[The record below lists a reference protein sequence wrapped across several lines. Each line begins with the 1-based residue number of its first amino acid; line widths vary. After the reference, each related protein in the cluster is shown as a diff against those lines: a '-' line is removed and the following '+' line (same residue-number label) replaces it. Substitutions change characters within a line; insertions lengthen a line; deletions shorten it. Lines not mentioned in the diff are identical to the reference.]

1 MKRIIALALI
11 ALIICLLFLTGC
23 GNGAEPPV
31 TVDADTQPE
40 SSPAAATED
49 ATPSEYSITYNGT
62 AITLH
67 APAAPIVE
75 ALGEPMQYTESASC
89 AFTGLDKTYY
99 YGSFYLDT
107 YPKDGTDYVYGFWF
121 ADDSISNPEGIFIGA
136 SQELVEAAYGA
147 ESFNGSNAYIVEKGT
162 GKLTVILEEGVVT
175 SIQYAINM

>member
-1 MKRIIALALI
+1 MKQIIALTLV
-11 ALIICLLFLTGC
+11 ICLLFLTGC
-23 GNGAEPPV
+23 DNGAESPA

-40 SSPAAATED
+40 ISSTTATED
-49 ATPSEYSITYNGT
+49 GVSTEYSITYNGT
-62 AITLH
+62 VITLH

-107 YPKDGTDYVYGFWF
+107 YPVDGTDYVYGFWF
-121 ADDSISNPEGIFIGA
+121 ADDSISNPEGIYIGA
-136 SQELVEAAYGA
+136 SQELVAATYDA
-147 ESFNGSNAYIVEKGT
+147 EFFNGSNAYIVEKGS